1 MLTPLNIVYGNIV
14 NGSLTEPENPYDVA
28 FTRPPQPFCVRCF
41 PGCSVSFPGVS
52 VAHQAT
58 M

>member
-28 FTRPPQPFCVRCF
+28 FTRPPQPF
-41 PGCSVSFPGVS
+41 SVKSFPGYSVSSPGIS

-58 M
+58 I